1 MRQKNVNLNFL
12 SKSQNIQHF
21 PKMRLKLPKYVNLF
35 VYNVSDLREI
45 GHFYSTLKVSV
56 QSFTKKHKSFPEH
69 ATRAS
74 GF

>member
-1 MRQKNVNLNFL
+1 
-12 SKSQNIQHF
+12 
-21 PKMRLKLPKYVNLF
+21 MRLKLPKYVNLF